1 MRASGASA
9 SICAT
14 PKGKEI
20 FKRLLQTADIV
31 VENYSATTMES
42 WGFGWETMRSIRP
55 DIVYIQAPGFGRK
68 GPYGTYR
75 TYGPTAAAIGGLTYQ
90 VGLPDRYPCG
100 YGVSFMD
107 GVGPYFIASAAMG
120 ALRQR
125 DRTGRGVYVDLSQVG
140 PAVLLTGTSIPEWSA
155 NGTAYV
161 RTGNR
166 SPYIPAAPHGVY
178 ACEGDEKWIAIACS
192 TEEHWQALVGVMGD
206 PDWAKRPEFSTLE
219 ERCAH
224 QDELDALAESWTRG
238 QERYDLMARLQSVG
252 VPAGGLPGHPR
263 PL

>member
-1 MRASGASA
+1 MSLPLDGVRVLDFGWVNAGPKGTRYLSSYGADVIHLEWKARLDILRVNSPQHPMPEGTPPGPSVNRGSSFNTNHAGKWGVSLNMRD
-9 SICAT
+9 

-161 RTGNR
+161 RHR
-166 SPYIPAAPHGVY
+166 
-178 ACEGDEKWIAIACS
+178 
-192 TEEHWQALVGVMGD
+192 
-206 PDWAKRPEFSTLE
+206 
-219 ERCAH
+219 
-224 QDELDALAESWTRG
+224 
-238 QERYDLMARLQSVG
+238 
-252 VPAGGLPGHPR
+252 
-263 PL
+263 